1 MALNVVL
8 IGPPGAGK
16 GTQAERLA
24 ARLNVPRIS
33 TGDLLRE
40 AVTLGTPLGG
50 LVRAV
55 MARGELVGDGV
66 MVDLVRERLDR
77 AGCGGGV
84 RARRVSPHGRAGR
97 GPRAAWSAG
106 RGPLAVVEILVP
118 EDELVRRLGARLV
131 CGACGVNAAPGT
143 GAGGRCGRCGGALV
157 QRADDGAEVVR
168 ERLRVFAR
176 DRAAA
181 GRVLPQPRAAP
192 RGGRDTDAR
201 RGVRRAGAGGGG
213 GGPVIVCKSPAEI
226 ERMRPANVLVADVL
240 VELRGVVGP
249 GRHDGRSRCLRRAA
263 RAGRRAACR
272 RSRATTGSPR
282 RSASR

>member
-1 MALNVVL
+1 MAQNVVL

-55 MARGELVGDGV
+55 MARGELVGDDL

-77 AGCGGGV
+77 SDAAAGFVLDGF
-84 RARRVSPHGRAGR
+84 
-97 GPRAAWSAG
+97 PRTVPQAEALEQLVEG

-118 EDELVRRLGARLV
+118 EAELVRRLGARLV
-131 CGACGVNAAPGT
+131 CGACGVNAPPGT
-143 GAGGRCGRCGGALV
+143 GAGGRCGRCEGELV
-157 QRADDGAEVVR
+157 QRADDGAEVVG

-176 DRAAA
+176 AA
-181 GRVLPQPRAAP
+181 QPLIAFY
-192 RGGRDTDAR
+192 
-201 RGVRRAGAGGGG
+201 
-213 GGPVIVCKSPAEI
+213 
-226 ERMRPANVLVADVL
+226 
-240 VELRGVVGP
+240 
-249 GRHDGRSRCLRRAA
+249 RSRGLHSEVDGTSTPDEVFVALERAV
-263 RAGRRAACR
+263 
-272 RSRATTGSPR
+272 TGAHR
-282 RSASR
+282 

>member
-40 AVTLGTPLGG
+40 AVALGTPLGV

-55 MARGELVGDGV
+55 MARGELVSDDL
-66 MVDLVRERLDR
+66 MVGLVRERLERQDAA
-77 AGCGGGV
+77 AGFVLDGF
-84 RARRVSPHGRAGR
+84 
-97 GPRAAWSAG
+97 PRTVPQAEALEGLVAG

-131 CGACGVNAAPGT
+131 CRACGVNALPGAD
-143 GAGGRCGRCGGALV
+143 GRGRCRRCGGELM
-157 QRADDGAEVVR
+157 QRADDDAEVVR

-176 DRAAA
+176 A
-181 GRVLPQPRAAP
+181 
-192 RGGRDTDAR
+192 T
-201 RGVRRAGAGGGG
+201 
-213 GGPVIVCKSPAEI
+213 
-226 ERMRPANVLVADVL
+226 RPL
-240 VELRGVVGP
+240 VEFY
-249 GRHDGRSRCLRRAA
+249 RSRSVHREVSGTGTPDEVFGELTRTVAEAA
-263 RAGRRAACR
+263 R
-272 RSRATTGSPR
+272 
-282 RSASR
+282 